1 MSGKPLTNENMER
14 LKEFL
19 TRYQEMNTS
28 LNLFIN
34 EPDSFGL
41 RHQKVLTHFY
51 NDYGDTKVFS
61 EILLALVLSKSNP
74 HGTLLLLDSIRKEAE
89 HTIEL
94 FDNCDED
101 LNDVDMNIVNG
112 EIELRYIDD
121 LERQIAVTCH
131 LGSDFLKLSK
141 SFNDSKETLEKMD
154 IHNDEQYWSEYDR
167 RLEAH
172 FKAVVA
178 LHELYDKH
186 WQSVSEAK
194 KYEKNVAAPIYEMS
208 RNFLFI
214 LDKYQYSISEVE
226 AEGEEDCR
234 QAKEEQHDVQNIGEA
249 VKQKPIENTTPYFE
263 MGLISTVYNACV
275 GEQFEKMTEVDFYN
289 CINLMSS
296 KGVLK
301 IKSQEKSRICYLIH
315 LLSEQ
320 LEKSCREEWRTGILS
335 LIGIAPLYYKSK
347 YKEAAN
353 RYSSKKNKEFAAEM
367 KKIFG

>member
-1 MSGKPLTNENMER
+1 MER

-19 TRYQEMNTS
+19 TRYQEMNNS

-51 NDYGDTKVFS
+51 NDYGDTKIFS
-61 EILLALVLSKSNP
+61 EILLALALSKSNP

-141 SFNDSKETLEKMD
+141 SFNDSKEALEKMD

-194 KYEKNVAAPIYEMS
+194 KYEKNVAVPIYEVS

-234 QAKEEQHDVQNIGEA
+234 QTKEEQHDAQNIGEA

-263 MGLISTVYNACV
+263 MGLISTVYNVCV